1 MEGSNKRDKNA
12 AKGEMRC
19 MVEGKKWK
27 LVILDIVKLLNQLK
41 SFPRNEAWL
50 LPRTILILEGGEKRQ

>member
-1 MEGSNKRDKNA
+1 
-12 AKGEMRC
+12 

-27 LVILDIVKLLNQLK
+27 LVILDVFKLLNQLK

-50 LPRTILILEGGEKRQ
+50 LPRIIRILEGGEKRQ

>member
-1 MEGSNKRDKNA
+1 
-12 AKGEMRC
+12 